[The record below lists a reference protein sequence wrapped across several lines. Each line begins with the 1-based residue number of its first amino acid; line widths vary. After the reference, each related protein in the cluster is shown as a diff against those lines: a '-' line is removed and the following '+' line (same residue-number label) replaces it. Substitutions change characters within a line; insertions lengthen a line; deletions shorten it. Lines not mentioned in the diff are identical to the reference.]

1 MKLSKFTIYLTVII
15 ADLFLSAL
23 AVANDFFIIGSIILA
38 AGYIMLLS
46 PDVQKELGREQED

>member
-15 ADLFLSAL
+15 ADLFFSAL

-38 AGYIMLLS
+38 AGYIILLS